1 MKGVWPGLALGF
13 CLLLPQQSNG
23 KDNPTA
29 ECSWLHERIKV
40 LEKAI
45 KQGDELGT
53 YTGGTG
59 TLAGR
64 IQQEGVPALRLLSA
78 RHKKRA
84 DPRVSP
90 FCFRH
95 GCESPC
101 PLR

>member
-53 YTGGTG
+53 QEE
-59 TLAGR
+59 LAR
-64 IQQEGVPALRLLSA
+64 WRAEFN
-78 RHKKRA
+78 KKECQLY
-84 DPRVSP
+84 DY
-90 FCFRH
+90 
-95 GCESPC
+95 
-101 PLR
+101 